1 MNQMVEE
8 YPLELIV
15 GLGNP
20 GRKYENT
27 RHNVGFLVIDHLAT
41 TWKCKL
47 QPERKFLGIY
57 GEVNQVGVGKF
68 RLFKP
73 TTYMNLSGQ
82 AVRAVVNWYQLPAA
96 SVLIIYDDM
105 DLPFGK
111 VRLRASGSPGSHN
124 GMKSITSHLGTK
136 NVSRLRIGIGSARN
150 TEVVD
155 YVLGTFSSQEL
166 TVIPSLLRLAEEII
180 IMMKKEGISKAMS
193 LYNSHMLPAEGTFIE
208 GN

>member
-1 MNQMVEE
+1 MNQMLDE

-27 RHNVGFLVIDHLAT
+27 RHNVGFLAIDRLAAR
-41 TWKCKL
+41 WECKL
-47 QPERKFLGIY
+47 QSERKFLGIY
-57 GEVNQVGVGKF
+57 GEVNQVGIGKV

-82 AVRAVVNWYQLPAA
+82 AVRSVINWYQLPTS

-111 VRLRASGSPGSHN
+111 IRLRASGSSGSHN
-124 GMKSITSHLGTK
+124 GMKSVVSHLGTK

-150 TEVVD
+150 TEAVD
-155 YVLGTFSSQEL
+155 YVLGNFSSQEL
-166 TVIPSLLRLAEEII
+166 KVMPLLLRLTEEVII
-180 IMMKKEGISKAMS
+180 TIKQEGINKAMS
-193 LYNSHMLPAEGTFIE
+193 LYNSYTISTEEILVE